1 MRSISKHGFQHVYL
15 SASGH
20 VVAPGAP
27 GTAVTLQRSR
37 PFRMDIPAH
46 QAAFYRLLV
55 RLLMYLFSGASKVGY
70 INMDLWN
77 PLFRGIQGPV
87 QVSPPAFPPPAIAV
101 FVSAARAVGCH
112 IFLALIHRNL

>member
-1 MRSISKHGFQHVYL
+1 
-15 SASGH
+15 
-20 VVAPGAP
+20 
-27 GTAVTLQRSR
+27 
-37 PFRMDIPAH
+37 MDIPAH

-87 QVSPPAFPPPAIAV
+87 QVSPRPLRPAIAA
-101 FVSAARAVGCH
+101 FVSTARAVGCH
-112 IFLALIHRNL
+112 IFLTLIHRNL